1 MDYFLFDSG
10 RKLYVLPSSGMQ
22 LLFINPSGVWSFVP
36 YLWKQDGTFW
46 IESKWTTVCVFV
58 ATYFT
63 DNSGAFMAQRREDTP
78 GCETHSNHVSI
89 KCQANFKQTLKKKV
103 NMVHFHKLIYI
114 NELGQVKCNLVRG
127 WGSVGYIMCGC
138 GSKQTRGKQTRRL
151 NRERSAG
158 IMTGQDVIVLS

>member
-1 MDYFLFDSG
+1 MFDSG

-36 YLWKQDGTFW
+36 YLWKQDGAFW
-46 IESKWTTVCVFV
+46 IESKCSWQQGGE
-58 ATYFT
+58 YFT

-78 GCETHSNHVSI
+78 GCETHSSHVSI
-89 KCQANFKQTLKKKV
+89 KCQANFTQTLKKKV

-127 WGSVGYIMCGC
+127 
-138 GSKQTRGKQTRRL
+138 
-151 NRERSAG
+151 
-158 IMTGQDVIVLS
+158 